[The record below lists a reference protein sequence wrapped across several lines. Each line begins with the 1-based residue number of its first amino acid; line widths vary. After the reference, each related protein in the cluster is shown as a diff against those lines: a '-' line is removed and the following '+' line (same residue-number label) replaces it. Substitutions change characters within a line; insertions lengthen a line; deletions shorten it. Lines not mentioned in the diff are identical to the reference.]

1 MTKRK
6 RKARRGL
13 TVKQAK
19 FSQLYASNGGNGR
32 QAAIEAGHPPR
43 SAQQIASENL
53 LKPVVA
59 GAIDGYRASAIKAIN
74 IDRDRVL
81 RGLLQEAEAVGGRAS
96 DRISAWTALAKILG
110 LMVDRHRVEAL
121 VSHQHV
127 FEGLTKSD
135 LLVLVEEGR
144 AKRLERE
151 QAIEGTARIIE

>member
-1 MTKRK
+1 M
-6 RKARRGL
+6 

-59 GAIDGYRASAIKAIN
+59 GAIDGYRASAIKSIN

-81 RGLLQEAEAVGGRAS
+81 AGLLQEATEADRAS

-121 VSHQHV
+121 VSHQQV

-135 LLVLVEEGR
+135 LLVLVDEGR
-144 AKRLERE
+144 QAKAIRE
-151 QAIEGTARIIE
+151 GQAIEGESHAIE

>member
-1 MTKRK
+1 M
-6 RKARRGL
+6 A
-13 TVKQAK
+13 
-19 FSQLYASNGGNGR
+19 
-32 QAAIEAGHPPR
+32 
-43 SAQQIASENL
+43 
-53 LKPVVA
+53 
-59 GAIDGYRASAIKAIN
+59 AIDGYRASAIKAIN

-151 QAIEGTARIIE
+151 QAIEGTAHTIE

>member
-1 MTKRK
+1 MSKTKRK
-6 RKARRGL
+6 GRRGL
-13 TVKQAK
+13 TPKQEA
-19 FSQLYASNGGNGR
+19 YARSYAASGNGTR
-32 QAAIEAGHPPR
+32 AAAEAGYSPR
-43 SAQQIASENL
+43 WSAEQSYENL
-53 LKPVVA
+53 RKPHLMA
-59 GAIDGYRASAIKAIN
+59 AIDGYRASAIKSSE

-151 QAIEGTARIIE
+151 QAIEGTAHTIE